1 MQAGTYLLLLIGY
14 GTLLLMLTMSP
25 EYWHGTK
32 TVKNI
37 SKVDYKIER
46 EVTIAFKDSKCRQT
60 VLLNPKKSVEIM
72 ITEGP
77 IKGTKIVLLNPL
89 DNHKT
94 RIDVMWN
101 IKLAGFLGVF
111 TGIVKRHIA
120 KGTDEA
126 LVRIAEAV
134 E

>member
-1 MQAGTYLLLLIGY
+1 
-14 GTLLLMLTMSP
+14 
-25 EYWHGTK
+25 
-32 TVKNI
+32 
-37 SKVDYKIER
+37 
-46 EVTIAFKDSKCRQT
+46 
-60 VLLNPKKSVEIM
+60 
-72 ITEGP
+72 
-77 IKGTKIVLLNPL
+77 
-89 DNHKT
+89 
-94 RIDVMWN
+94 MWN